1 MHSPHLSWA
10 PILFPLEYNFVSF
23 SHGDTLVSSLIREM
37 LKKNINLGQTPS
49 CIKQKSFFSDTQVSL
64 KPVGIRPSVR
74 RDLQPFENSPH
85 TIEKYVKRTKMSDNL
100 RQSQTSPKD
109 SKLHKIQIQKKKQ
122 EKGEKCVGGLDAHT
136 PSEWA
141 GAGLVA
147 LCKLRSVNL
156 SIRLQDCHQ
165 LELYLSRLRN
175 IFLQID

>member
-1 MHSPHLSWA
+1 
-10 PILFPLEYNFVSF
+10 
-23 SHGDTLVSSLIREM
+23 
-37 LKKNINLGQTPS
+37 
-49 CIKQKSFFSDTQVSL
+49 
-64 KPVGIRPSVR
+64 
-74 RDLQPFENSPH
+74 
-85 TIEKYVKRTKMSDNL
+85 MSDKVKQAQ
-100 RQSQTSPKD
+100 RTQSCTKY
-109 SKLHKIQIQKKKQ
+109 KYKRKQ

>member
-1 MHSPHLSWA
+1 MSNALKSQTKSNKPKGLKA
-10 PILFPLEYNFVSF
+10 AQN
-23 SHGDTLVSSLIREM
+23 TNT
-37 LKKNINLGQTPS
+37 KKN
-49 CIKQKSFFSDTQVSL
+49 
-64 KPVGIRPSVR
+64 
-74 RDLQPFENSPH
+74 
-85 TIEKYVKRTKMSDNL
+85 
-100 RQSQTSPKD
+100 
-109 SKLHKIQIQKKKQ
+109 KK
-122 EKGEKCVGGLDAHT
+122 KGEKCVGGLDAHT

>member
-37 LKKNINLGQTPS
+37 LKKTLVWARHPPTLMYQT
-49 CIKQKSFFSDTQVSL
+49 KKFL
-64 KPVGIRPSVR
+64 
-74 RDLQPFENSPH
+74 
-85 TIEKYVKRTKMSDNL
+85 L
-100 RQSQTSPKD
+100 RQLKSMSNALKCQTKSNKPKGL
-109 SKLHKIQIQKKKQ
+109 KAAQNTNTKKQ